1 MISRDFHQENY
12 LPHPVKVGDI
22 KVFPKS
28 LKESTKKVL
37 GKISFRKLDFNS
49 SETAS
54 QTDSFRE
61 ELPEL
66 LQQLHSF
73 RPLRCTENQQKL
85 AQKALAALENRQ
97 QDNIRNLAKNL
108 ANDVASAVD

>member
-12 LPHPVKVGDI
+12 LPHPAKLGNI
-22 KVFPKS
+22 KVFPKN
-28 LKESTKKVL
+28 LKESTRKVL
-37 GKISFRKLDFNS
+37 GKISFRKLNLNPPGTYFQPDFF
-49 SETAS
+49 T
-54 QTDSFRE
+54 E
-61 ELPEL
+61 ELPEI

-97 QDNIRNLAKNL
+97 QEDIRNLAKKL
-108 ANDVASAVD
+108 ANDVAGVVD